1 MQSCSNYY
9 KNCSSQKKFTRNIW
23 CVGFILFYRIIS
35 EFESVREQALTK
47 PEDTREMIDML
58 KFVEEAKTKILVKL
72 DSDIKVTSSTIFI
85 S

>member
-1 MQSCSNYY
+1 MQSSSNYY
-9 KNCSSQKKFTRNIW
+9 KNCGSQKKFTRNIW
-23 CVGFILFYRIIS
+23 CVGIILFYRIIS
-35 EFESVREQALTK
+35 EFESVREQALAK

-72 DSDIKVTSSTIFI
+72 DSDIKVTSSTIFL